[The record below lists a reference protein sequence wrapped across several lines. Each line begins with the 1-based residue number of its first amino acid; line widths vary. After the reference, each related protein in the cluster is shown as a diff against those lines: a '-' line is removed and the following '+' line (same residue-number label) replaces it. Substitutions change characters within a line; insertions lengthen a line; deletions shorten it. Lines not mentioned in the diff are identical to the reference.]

1 MAETRIENLALNFQE
16 VLTATVRLRANR
28 QHVSDAESFRHHMR
42 EALRS
47 AATEAQRAG
56 YPTEDVKLAAFATVA
71 LLDESILNSRNPL
84 FANWPGRPLQEE
96 MFGIH
101 QAGETFFQYAAQILA
116 RNDSP
121 ETADLLE
128 VYYLCLLLGYS
139 GRYSTGGRAELQG
152 TRDAMEGK
160 IRRIRGGFRGLAP
173 EWALPPDAPRATGSD
188 PWVKRLMW
196 SAAGCAILALV
207 LFLVFKLTLNSGVN
221 DLHAIANQVRG

>member
-101 QAGETFFQYAAQILA
+101 QAGEPVPAVTTIRGRRVPRTFGSRPTQVPGGAAGRSGPDAMRA
-116 RNDSP
+116 RW
-121 ETADLLE
+121 LE
-128 VYYLCLLLGYS
+128 VPS
-139 GRYSTGGRAELQG
+139 RAY
-152 TRDAMEGK
+152 
-160 IRRIRGGFRGLAP
+160 
-173 EWALPPDAPRATGSD
+173 
-188 PWVKRLMW
+188 
-196 SAAGCAILALV
+196 
-207 LFLVFKLTLNSGVN
+207 
-221 DLHAIANQVRG
+221 